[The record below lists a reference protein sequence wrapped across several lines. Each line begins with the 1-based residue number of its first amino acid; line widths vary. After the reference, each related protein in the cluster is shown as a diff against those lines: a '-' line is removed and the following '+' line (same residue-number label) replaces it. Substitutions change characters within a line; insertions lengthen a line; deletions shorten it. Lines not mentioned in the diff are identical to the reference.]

1 MAARL
6 LCIAAVLLAAAPA
19 AAYPGGTPTFQTDAA
34 PFCASCHASR
44 SADVLSGAPPGRP
57 EKELPEGKH
66 FPLIEAGDGGY
77 EALTPAQRAE
87 LIAHVKRLDAASTVS
102 VEAPERVKA
111 GETFKV
117 SVTLTGGAG
126 PVVGAA
132 LVDAAHRWLARP
144 APSAGWAVVGAPRI
158 VGPDGKE
165 QGEWLAKRPAALGAN
180 LAFVNVT
187 GIASDAAKG
196 EWSRARVEWTLRAPA
211 GPGSLPLTAAYWYG
225 TEKASPHGFTED
237 PVRGR
242 QVRGGFTGASG
253 RLLFAPLRSIRVE

>member
-6 LCIAAVLLAAAPA
+6 LCTAAVLLAAAGA
-19 AAYPGGTPTFQTDAA
+19 AAYPGGTPTYQTDAA
-34 PFCASCHASR
+34 PYCASCHASR
-44 SADVLSGAPPGRP
+44 SPDALAGAPPGRA

-66 FPLIEAGDGGY
+66 YPLIEAGDGGY
-77 EALTPAQRAE
+77 EALGAAQRAE
-87 LIAHVKRLDAASTVS
+87 LIAHLKRLDEASTVT

-111 GETFKV
+111 GETLRV
-117 SVTLTGGAG
+117 SVTVTGGAG
-126 PVVGAA
+126 PVVGVG
-132 LVDAAHRWLARP
+132 LVDATQRWLARP

-158 VGPDGKE
+158 AGPDGKE
-165 QGEWLAKRPAALGAN
+165 QTEWLAKRPAALGAN

-196 EWSRARVEWTLRAPA
+196 QWSRARVEWTLRAPA
-211 GPGSLPLTAAYWYG
+211 EAGSHPLTAAYFYG

-237 PVRGR
+237 PVRGK

-253 RLLFAPLRSIRVE
+253 RLLFAPLRSIQVE